1 MNARNATHIG
11 FTRAVR
17 GCPSEA
23 QIPVNANAGAAIQ
36 YDAEEVTG
44 EWIVHQH
51 PEPPVK
57 GRGVTVYVYMLALL
71 PDEGIE
77 QLADMLAELAASYS
91 VVVETATGYRSDDR
105 KQRRIMIDFARVSIT
120 LRRRAR
126 LPVGIAK
133 RGRRAVE
140 FTSAQVFAGSKV
152 WYSSKYVSDSAAAE
166 DLPDGMTI
174 NHARR
179 LYGSSGRPP
188 GRKPQ
193 QKRKR

>member
-1 MNARNATHIG
+1 MQHTSVSPAPSE
-11 FTRAVR
+11 

-51 PEPPVK
+51 LEPPVK
-57 GRGVTVYVYMLALL
+57 GRGVTVYVSRWRCSPMKR
-71 PDEGIE
+71 IE

-140 FTSAQVFAGSKV
+140 FTSRKSLQEAK
-152 WYSSKYVSDSAAAE
+152 
-166 DLPDGMTI
+166 
-174 NHARR
+174 
-179 LYGSSGRPP
+179 SGIRASTC
-188 GRKPQ
+188 RTVQ
-193 QKRKR
+193 RQRIYRTA